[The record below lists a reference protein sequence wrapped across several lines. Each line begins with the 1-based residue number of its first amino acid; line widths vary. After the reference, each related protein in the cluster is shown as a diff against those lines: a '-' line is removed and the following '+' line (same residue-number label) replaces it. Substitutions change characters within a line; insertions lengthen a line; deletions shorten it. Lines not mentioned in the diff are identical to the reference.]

1 MKKRGFTLIELIV
14 AMVMAVLLLGALVPL
29 MTLSQK
35 SNYDGQR
42 QTRVN
47 QAGEAIY
54 EYVAGQMRA
63 ANRVFVGYGAP
74 GGTDALYPDDWET
87 WNRITVDENGQLA
100 VNGAAIY
107 PADYQQACTLQLE
120 ARGRDRTVLDL
131 SVRLADARGEGNKG
145 LLYEKES
152 AVTLQNLTL
161 DAFAQAEG
169 LAGVSLSAG
178 TAGDTEATAEAY
190 GPLVLYYKADDMT
203 ISPFPTPGGDVDPG
217 GPGGGPAAGSF
228 NVFLSPTQ
236 VTLKVDAS
244 QKVQATVTK
253 PAGWGEP
260 TYTWAWAD
268 DAYAAVAQNGAAA
281 TVTGK
286 KPTGDEA
293 KTLSLTVRVRD
304 GEGLVHEKTV
314 TATVRV
320 VEEKPDEPT
329 GEFILVTKKNQST
342 PDWSY
347 GDDDNRDVNKQTL
360 YWDVNDLPQGFSLLG
375 LKNQYGG
382 QMLTGTWSVNSDAAQ
397 AFQDACKTP
406 DNKNAFYCYRGKPAT
421 GVVTFTFTSDGGSIG
436 SADALKELKGQ
447 WATVTIVF
455 YDASKIETALVF
467 SETKQTTFTDN
478 YTDDMAVGTEAAS
491 ALLTL
496 RAADRET
503 RAVLAELLGTAT
515 VTLRT
520 ADYSGWPA
528 DPLLQRP
535 AASVLPVPDTM
546 GSCSVQMTM
555 RYARTM
561 RPVSTT
567 NLSEVFQPITAEIT
581 TSTGLTFTTN
591 TIIFTAQKNVPAFTK
606 DVKLYF
612 SEYEITE
619 ETVDYFERNLYM
631 PAETAVA
638 YFNFGTGTKA
648 QEAAAYYAGYSVRL
662 TSGSWSETAGEP
674 LIQQPVK
681 DVVLGQPQQNDKG
694 QWLLTA
700 RFPLVLN
707 RAPTGKSEKIKFTAY
722 ALVEPDQKS
731 NEITLTLQMP
741 TSGIVLRRGWGDAQG
756 EVVNGKTVLV
766 GRNTKNLLFTAYPD
780 ETSSTPRQGYWRSTM
795 VWLVWDN
802 GVSDK
807 ETTGIGIYR
816 NSPYYTDKQNSEG
829 GREAGWAGDTVTIRY
844 GDWPWRGFE
853 ELARVYVK
861 LVDVDEIKT
870 ELRIDDATDDKQH
883 KITVPAGVNVPL
895 TLDTCYAKD
904 ADYTVEWKVSHS
916 SLFQTPETEYLQG
929 KGDGA
934 EDKTSLVLRAAAGA
948 AVEKDTAVMVIA
960 TWKDADGNVIGTDE
974 AEITV
979 TKPKPLKLYVWV
991 PDAGYEE
998 EPEDFEHGRYEEV
1011 TGTIQREV
1019 GQVLHLAAYR
1029 GDYAMLGSWT
1039 SSNTA
1044 CAPDGA
1050 EGYRYVQVLG
1060 PEAAGQTAVLTFRE
1074 SAGLYGTDE
1083 VEVTVRPVIDPVEP
1097 PSGDLP
1103 SNKDD
1108 ADVVDTLHAGKRA
1121 VTIEYD
1127 EAIGKIPQARKYW
1140 YHWNGTDWDL
1150 EAEFQGNG
1158 GSETATHA
1166 AGALQVVYKPEAVG
1180 FTWLKEPDGPV
1191 TERFQLVV
1199 YDKDGTQVR
1208 ASQII
1213 KITVK

>member
-100 VNGAAIY
+100 VNGTAIY

-178 TAGDTEATAEAY
+178 TAGDTEAAAEAY

-293 KTLSLTVRVRD
+293 KTLSLTVRVTD

-329 GEFILVTKKNQST
+329 GEFILVTKKNHST

-455 YDASKIETALVF
+455 YDPADISARLVFEENGQADYTIDYPDDDTNIVGSKAATALLHL
-467 SETKQTTFTDN
+467 
-478 YTDDMAVGTEAAS
+478 EANTAAAQ
-491 ALLTL
+491 ALLPQ
-496 RAADRET
+496 
-503 RAVLAELLGTAT
+503 LLTGAT
-515 VTLRT
+515 VTLDRAAGWYGDALLRKPDPT
-520 ADYSGWPA
+520 SLPMANADGSY
-528 DPLLQRP
+528 DVRIPLI
-535 AASVLPVPDTM
+535 
-546 GSCSVQMTM
+546 
-555 RYARTM
+555 YAR
-561 RPVSTT
+561 RT
-567 NLSEVFQPITAEIT
+567 NSYTELFAGITAKVTAANGLQLTAGPINFT
-581 TSTGLTFTTN
+581 AGKHLPTLPIPLLTFTDLSS
-591 TIIFTAQKNVPAFTK
+591 TK
-606 DVKLYF
+606 
-612 SEYEITE
+612 
-619 ETVDYFERNLYM
+619 ETVSYYEDNLYT
-631 PAETAVA
+631 AAATAVLRFEFDKKSDA
-638 YFNFGTGTKA
+638 EYFVGHT
-648 QEAAAYYAGYSVRL
+648 VRL
-662 TSGSWSETAGEP
+662 ESPSWAEGEP
-674 LIQQPVK
+674 LIQEMDRAAALQGPT
-681 DVVLGQPQQNDKG
+681 QNEDNKK
-694 QWLLTA
+694 WMVMA
-700 RFPLVLN
+700 RIPLKLM
-707 RAPTGKSEKIKFTAY
+707 RAPENGQETVRFTGY
-722 ALVEPDQKS
+722 ALAAGQRS
-731 NEITLTLQMP
+731 NEIELVVALPQT
-741 TSGIVLRRGWGDAQG
+741 GIVLRYGKYDASG
-756 EVVNGKTVLV
+756 RVVNGKTVVV
-766 GRNTKNLLFTAYPD
+766 GRNTKGLEFTAYASS
-780 ETSSTPRQGYWRSTM
+780 TSSAPLEGYWRSTRYFLSLFENGISDADGA
-795 VWLVWDN
+795 WLFQQ
-802 GVSDK
+802 
-807 ETTGIGIYR
+807 YR
-816 NSPYYTDKQNSEG
+816 KANWYTDKQNG
-829 GREAGWAGDTVTIRY
+829 TEARRGTSGDTVQVSFSSERNS
-844 GDWPWRGFE
+844 E
-853 ELARVYVK
+853 RVYVNIK
-861 LVDVDEIKT
+861 FVDVDEIKT
-870 ELRIDDATDDKQH
+870 SLTADKDT
-883 KITVPAGVNVPL
+883 IYAGEDVPL
-895 TLDTCYAKD
+895 TLTTRYEDGAAYS
-904 ADYTVEWKVSHS
+904 VEWKVSRDD
-916 SLFQTPETEYLQG
+916 LFQTPKTLTRQQG
-929 KGDGA
+929 KGD
-934 EDKTSLVLRAAAGA
+934 EDILTPVTLQAAPGA
-948 AVEKDTAVMVIA
+948 AVEEDTQVEVVAV
-960 TWKDADGNVIGTDE
+960 WKDADGNVIGTDE

-998 EPEDFEHGRYEEV
+998 EPEDFDHGRYEEV

-1108 ADVVDTLHAGKRA
+1108 ADVVDILHAGKRA

-1166 AGALQVVYKPEAVG
+1166 AGALQVVYEPESVG

>member
-63 ANRVFVGYGAP
+63 ANKVFVGYGAP

-293 KTLSLTVRVRD
+293 KTLSLTVRVTD
-304 GEGLVHEKTV
+304 GEGLAHEKTV

-455 YDASKIETALVF
+455 YDPADISASLTFEENAQTAYTAPYPDDDTAITSVKAATVHVHL
-467 SETKQTTFTDN
+467 EAKTDA
-478 YTDDMAVGTEAAS
+478 MQ
-491 ALLTL
+491 ALLPSLLTGASISLDHVGGWYGGELLKRPEPVTL
-496 RAADRET
+496 SMPNVDGSYDKNILLYYGQQMSGMEAVFPKITASIRAANG
-503 RAVLAELLGTAT
+503 L
-515 VTLRT
+515 TLST
-520 ADYSGWPA
+520 NGISFSAKKNVPK
-528 DPLLQRP
+528 
-535 AASVLPVPDTM
+535 LPVPKLTFADLNSEAETVEYYED
-546 GSCSVQMTM
+546 SL
-555 RYARTM
+555 YA
-561 RPVSTT
+561 PVSTAV
-567 NLSEVFQPITAEIT
+567 LRFE
-581 TSTGLTFTTN
+581 
-591 TIIFTAQKNVPAFTK
+591 
-606 DVKLYF
+606 F
-612 SEYEITE
+612 SK
-619 ETVDYFERNLYM
+619 
-631 PAETAVA
+631 
-638 YFNFGTGTKA
+638 KA
-648 QEAAAYYAGYSVRL
+648 DAAYYAGHTVRL
-662 TSGSWSETAGEP
+662 QSAQWNEESTP
-674 LIQQPVK
+674 LIQEPVAAT
-681 DVVLGQPQQNDKG
+681 VLGEPQENSGK
-694 QWLLTA
+694 WIVTA
-700 RFPLVLN
+700 N
-707 RAPTGKSEKIKFTAY
+707 I
-722 ALVEPDQKS
+722 
-731 NEITLTLQMP
+731 
-741 TSGIVLRRGWGDAQG
+741 
-756 EVVNGKTVLV
+756 
-766 GRNTKNLLFTAYPD
+766 
-780 ETSSTPRQGYWRSTM
+780 
-795 VWLVWDN
+795 
-802 GVSDK
+802 
-807 ETTGIGIYR
+807 
-816 NSPYYTDKQNSEG
+816 
-829 GREAGWAGDTVTIRY
+829 
-844 GDWPWRGFE
+844 
-853 ELARVYVK
+853 
-861 LVDVDEIKT
+861 
-870 ELRIDDATDDKQH
+870 
-883 KITVPAGVNVPL
+883 
-895 TLDTCYAKD
+895 
-904 ADYTVEWKVSHS
+904 
-916 SLFQTPETEYLQG
+916 
-929 KGDGA
+929 
-934 EDKTSLVLRAAAGA
+934 
-948 AVEKDTAVMVIA
+948 
-960 TWKDADGNVIGTDE
+960 
-974 AEITV
+974 
-979 TKPKPLKLYVWV
+979 PLKLNRT
-991 PDAGYEE
+991 PDQAKGESIVFTGYATEA
-998 EPEDFEHGRYEEV
+998 PEDLSNSITCLLYTSMNFSLR
-1011 TGTIQREV
+1011 REIAAV
-1019 GQVLHLAAYR
+1019 QKFTQDPENVAIVEQVQTDRQVAGEYDAARAQAEYAAR
-1029 GDYAMLGSWT
+1029 ILESVAQPDDAML
-1039 SSNTA
+1039 A
-1044 CAPDGA
+1044 RA
-1050 EGYRYVQVLG
+1050 
-1060 PEAAGQTAVLTFRE
+1060 EAAGE
-1074 SAGLYGTDE
+1074 GL
-1083 VEVTVRPVIDPVEP
+1083 
-1097 PSGDLP
+1097 
-1103 SNKDD
+1103 
-1108 ADVVDTLHAGKRA
+1108 
-1121 VTIEYD
+1121 
-1127 EAIGKIPQARKYW
+1127 
-1140 YHWNGTDWDL
+1140 
-1150 EAEFQGNG
+1150 
-1158 GSETATHA
+1158 
-1166 AGALQVVYKPEAVG
+1166 VG
-1180 FTWLKEPDGPV
+1180 FAGYDYAV
-1191 TERFQLVV
+1191 AERRLTYSCTAADYRDIPGFVSRMQATGDYEGVA
-1199 YDKDGTQVR
+1199 YSSYTQGTGGGYVFTLTC
-1208 ASQII
+1208 
-1213 KITVK
+1213 TVKEKEAA